1 MSAAHETLATVE
13 IQSGNAMPLKMLP
26 IGSFIHNLEFQP
38 GQGGKLMRA
47 AGTFAKLLSKE
58 FPKPERLRLGRVTSP
73 GQEEMRS
80 ISIIRLK
87 SGRLYSLSNEAMGT
101 LGIVSST
108 SSEGGGVPAVRKLRK
123 AGENR

>member
-1 MSAAHETLATVE
+1 
-13 IQSGNAMPLKMLP
+13 MPLKMLP
-26 IGSFIHNLEFQP
+26 IGSFIHNIEFQP
-38 GQGGKLMRA
+38 GQGGKLMRS

-58 FPKPERLRLGRVTSP
+58 FPKPDYMRSKSGP
-73 GQEEMRS
+73 GTNSGQQNVRS

-87 SGRLYSLSNEAMGT
+87 SGRLYSISNEAMGT

-108 SSEGGGVPAVRKLRK
+108 HSEGGGVPAVRKLRK